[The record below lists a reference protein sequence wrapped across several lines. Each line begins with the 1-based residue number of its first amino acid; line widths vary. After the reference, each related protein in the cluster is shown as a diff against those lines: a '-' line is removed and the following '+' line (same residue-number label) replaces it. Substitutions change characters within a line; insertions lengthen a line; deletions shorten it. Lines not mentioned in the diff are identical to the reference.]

1 MRHVARREANKLV
14 DLERGSLMKVN
25 VLKKLTVIGLSCGIF
40 AGGVLVPTQ
49 ASAKTKVR
57 SYENIKNATY
67 TVTKSSATVYSSASL
82 THKKGTLKS
91 FGTKVTGYYA
101 AHVTKNGKSSIYY
114 KFKVGHKT
122 GWVWHGY
129 LKKASSSTDL
139 SKLYTPSELAT
150 VNQFKAKAK
159 SIGNSTKNMYSV
171 KPVTKKHFAAGK
183 LSSSYINAT
192 VSTINLARGLYGL
205 PSVSANSSWNTA
217 AQMGAAT
224 LAAADQGLSHGLVGL
239 SKPSFVSNSDWQAGK
254 DATNQS
260 NLAEGYTG
268 AYDTIS
274 CYLADNG
281 NDDPGH
287 REWILGG
294 INEVGVGQV
303 GNYNDL
309 QVFSMTD
316 YSDTTPSQPVAFP
329 NKTVFPWEWVAGTR
343 WSLSL
348 PQSLNSKSAKIT
360 VFDNTAKKNVPV
372 SDVLVTDGGY
382 GYFNASISYQPK
394 DSLIQANHSYKVN
407 ITADGLGSGYTY
419 TTKLFKVGN
428 IK

>member
-1 MRHVARREANKLV
+1 
-14 DLERGSLMKVN
+14 MKHKY
-25 VLKKLTVIGLSCGIF
+25 LRKLTVIGLSFGIF
-40 AGGVLVPTQ
+40 AGGALVPTQ

-67 TVTKSSATVYSSASL
+67 TVTKSSATVYSTASL

-114 KFKVGHKT
+114 KFKVGNKT

-129 LKKASSSTDL
+129 LKKAAPAQDL
-139 SKLYTPSELAT
+139 SKIYSPTELAT
-150 VNQFKAKAK
+150 VNQFKATAK

-171 KPVTKKHFAAGK
+171 KPVTKSHFAAGK
-183 LSSSYINAT
+183 LSDSYVNNT
-192 VSTINLARGLYGL
+192 VRTINLARGLYGL
-205 PSVSANSSWNTA
+205 PSVTANSAWNSS

-224 LAAADQGLSHGLVGL
+224 LAAADQGLSHGLVGF
-239 SKPSFVSNSDWQAGK
+239 SKPSFVSNSDWQAGV

-268 AYDTIS
+268 AYDTVTG
-274 CYLADNG
+274 YLNDSG

-287 REWILGG
+287 REWLLGG
-294 INEVGVGQV
+294 INEVGVGQA
-303 GNYNDL
+303 GDYNDL
-309 QVFSMTD
+309 RVFDMND
-316 YSDTTPSQPVAFP
+316 YSDATPSQPVAFP
-329 NKTVFPWEWVAGTR
+329 NKTVFPWEWVSGTR

-348 PQSLNSKSAKIT
+348 PQSLDTKSAKIT
-360 VFDNTAKKNVPV
+360 LTDNTAKKNVPV
-372 SDVLVTDGGY
+372 SGVLVTDGGY
-382 GYFNASISYQPK
+382 GDFNTSISYQPK
-394 DSLIQANHSYKVN
+394 DAMIQANHSYTVN

-419 TTKLFKVGN
+419 TTKLFKVGDIN
-428 IK
+428 